1 MPGSN
6 IVLMEHVT
14 EMTKAD
20 IAKHVQEVAGISEHE
35 AEALL
40 DQILELVKSTLKV
53 GEEVTVT
60 GFGKFRVR
68 TKNARIGRNPRTGE
82 EITIPARRV
91 VTFQA
96 SRLLKEYVNT
106 GHGTEPDNG
115 KLK

>member
-1 MPGSN
+1 
-6 IVLMEHVT
+6 
-14 EMTKAD
+14 MTKTD
-20 IAKHVQEVAGISEHE
+20 IAKHVQEVAGISEHD

-40 DQILELVKSTLKV
+40 EQIIELVKSTLKV

-96 SRLLKEYVNT
+96 SLLLKEYVNT
-106 GHGTEPDNG
+106 GQDETEPDNG
-115 KLK
+115 KVK

>member
-1 MPGSN
+1 
-6 IVLMEHVT
+6 MEHVT

-20 IAKHVQEVAGISEHE
+20 IAKHVQEVAGITEHE

-68 TKNARIGRNPRTGE
+68 TKNARSGRNPRTGE

-91 VTFQA
+91 VAFQA

>member
-1 MPGSN
+1 
-6 IVLMEHVT
+6 MEHVT

-60 GFGKFRVR
+60 GFGKFRVLEGLQSE
-68 TKNARIGRNPRTGE
+68 A
-82 EITIPARRV
+82 
-91 VTFQA
+91 
-96 SRLLKEYVNT
+96 LKAIRCLEQF
-106 GHGTEPDNG
+106 
-115 KLK
+115 